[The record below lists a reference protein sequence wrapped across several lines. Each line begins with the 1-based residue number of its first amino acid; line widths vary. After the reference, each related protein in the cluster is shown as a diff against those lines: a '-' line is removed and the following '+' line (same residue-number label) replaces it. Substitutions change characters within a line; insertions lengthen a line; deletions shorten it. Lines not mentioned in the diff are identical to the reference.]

1 MRHFEELIATATV
14 VWHELLYGC
23 FRLPH
28 SRRRHA
34 IEQYLHERVRRT
46 VQFLDYTAE
55 AAAWHATER
64 ARLELLGQ
72 DAPFV
77 DGQIAATATVNG
89 LVLVT
94 NNVRDFEHFDG
105 LKIENWFR

>member
-1 MRHFEELIATATV
+1 MRHFRELIATATV

-23 FRLPH
+23 YRLPH
-28 SRRRHA
+28 SARRHA
-34 IEQYLHERVRRT
+34 IELYLRESVRRS
-46 VQFLDYTAE
+46 VPLLNYTAE
-55 AAAWHATER
+55 AADWHASER

-72 DAPFV
+72 DTPFV
-77 DGQIAATATVNG
+77 DGQIAAVAKVNG

-94 NNVRDFEHFDG
+94 NNVRDFKHFQG